1 MKKEDK
7 SEKNNKKSVK
17 NSPKKSLGKMK
28 KIIITIFLTLF
39 FLFISIL
46 FIIKSISFISEQYLG
61 YVEKSKLDYE
71 VYLKENDFYET
82 EYLGKNMSYI
92 ASLIDYINISFD
104 YNFLINNPIDANF
117 DYQIVAILNINNE
130 DSSSRFFSK
139 EYTLLNNKTKNMINS
154 KAININEKI
163 SVDYDYYNQLANK
176 FKKTYGIN
184 TTSNLEI
191 YFKIN
196 RDTDIITTDG
206 DELDAD
212 NFMLLNIPLSQKA
225 INIKMQYDEINNYNN
240 VITDGKIDINNLVLL
255 IIGIV
260 LLIFDIIF
268 TIISLLKINS
278 NRDKSDIYDKYIRK
292 ILREYDRL
300 IVITGTIPDFD
311 KFNVFKVH
319 SFNELLDVR
328 DNIKKPIMYYNVIN
342 HKKCYLYV
350 KDDNDIYLLILTAT
364 EIMKDNELQKNK

>member
-1 MKKEDK
+1 MSLERDT
-7 SEKNNKKSVK
+7 KNYY
-17 NSPKKSLGKMK
+17 
-28 KIIITIFLTLF
+28 
-39 FLFISIL
+39 
-46 FIIKSISFISEQYLG
+46 FIIRG
-61 YVEKSKLDYE
+61 
-71 VYLKENDFYET
+71 
-82 EYLGKNMSYI
+82 
-92 ASLIDYINISFD
+92 
-104 YNFLINNPIDANF
+104 
-117 DYQIVAILNINNE
+117 
-130 DSSSRFFSK
+130 
-139 EYTLLNNKTKNMINS
+139 
-154 KAININEKI
+154 ININEKI

>member
-1 MKKEDK
+1 MKEENK
-7 SEKNNKKSVK
+7 SENNNKKLVK
-17 NSPKKSLGKMK
+17 NSPKKSLGKIK
-28 KIIITIFLTLF
+28 KIIITIFITLF
-39 FLFISIL
+39 LLFISIL
-46 FIIKSISFISEQYLG
+46 FIVKSISFISEQYLG
-61 YVEKSKLDYE
+61 YIEKSKLDYE
-71 VYLKENDFYET
+71 VYLKENDFYES

-104 YNFLINNPIDANF
+104 YNFFINKPIDANF
-117 DYQIVAILNINNE
+117 DYQIIAILKINNE
-130 DSSSRFFSK
+130 DSSSHFFSK
-139 EYTLLNNKTKNMINS
+139 EYTLLNNKTKNMINE
-154 KAININEKI
+154 KTINISENI
-163 SVDYDYYNQLANK
+163 RVDYDYYNQLANK

-196 RDTDIITTDG
+196 RDADITTTEG

-240 VITDGKIDINNLVLL
+240 VITDSKININNLVLL
-255 IIGIV
+255 IIGIA

-278 NRDKSDIYDKYIRK
+278 VRDKSNIYDKYIRK

-328 DNIKKPIMYYNVIN
+328 DNTKKPIMYYNVTD
-342 HKKCYLYV
+342 HQKCYFYV
-350 KDDNDIYLLILTAT
+350 KDDNDIYLLVLTET
-364 EIMKDNELQKNK
+364 DMIKDN

>member
-184 TTSNLEI
+184 TTSNL
-191 YFKIN
+191 
-196 RDTDIITTDG
+196 
-206 DELDAD
+206 
-212 NFMLLNIPLSQKA
+212 
-225 INIKMQYDEINNYNN
+225 
-240 VITDGKIDINNLVLL
+240 
-255 IIGIV
+255 
-260 LLIFDIIF
+260 
-268 TIISLLKINS
+268 
-278 NRDKSDIYDKYIRK
+278 
-292 ILREYDRL
+292 
-300 IVITGTIPDFD
+300 
-311 KFNVFKVH
+311 
-319 SFNELLDVR
+319 
-328 DNIKKPIMYYNVIN
+328 
-342 HKKCYLYV
+342 
-350 KDDNDIYLLILTAT
+350 
-364 EIMKDNELQKNK
+364 